1 MCKKKNIDYNRNV
14 TNYLNINCTH
24 THTHIYSHPCKT
36 FVWLD
41 GNYDQLMQ
49 YGLLFIN
56 TRSDKFSCTART

>member
-1 MCKKKNIDYNRNV
+1 MYKKKTDYNRNI

-24 THTHIYSHPCKT
+24 THTYIYSHPCKT
-36 FVWLD
+36 FVRLD

-56 TRSDKFSCTART
+56 T